1 MGEYNN
7 ESTSIKPVQTRLL
20 IPLVS
25 ILILMTSAFVLSLF
39 LLQKE
44 HIQQNA
50 QININAAK
58 DGLYHTLEEQS
69 LLLET
74 LLNDLGKKP
83 ELIKLLKE
91 KNKTK
96 LLTEYQAQN
105 MEFKKRYNITHF
117 YFHLPNKQNL
127 LRMHQPTR
135 YGDMINRYTLLEAER
150 TGTISSGL
158 ELGTLGTL
166 TLRVVKPIFQDNVLI
181 GYLELGKEIEDILK
195 NIQYHHQVKLI
206 LLIKKKFLKKDLWEN
221 GMNMLKRPHKWNQFT
236 DYVLSYSTK
245 PYLDDSMN
253 SIIQNRIK
261 HNYQLVSQLEYK
273 RQTWSMINIPI
284 KDARDKNIAELI
296 ILNDISAS
304 NALLEQLTLY
314 ILISVLILTLILFW
328 FLHILLKRTD
338 RDIVIQNIKRR
349 RSEHLAK
356 ERADFISDLL
366 NSTAEAIYGLDTE
379 GKCTFANKSCI
390 SILGYNSEEELIG
403 KNMHNLIHYK
413 HSDGSNYPVSQCP
426 IVQTCI
432 SNTNTHIINE
442 ILWRKD
448 GSSFNAE
455 YWAYPLLRKDKRLG
469 AVVTFL
475 DISHRIKTE
484 EKLKRS
490 EQRLK
495 LAMSVASD
503 GIWDWDLQK
512 NEVTFDERHYT
523 MCGYKP
529 FEYAQNFDEWKKR
542 LHPDDIDAV
551 VKSIDD
557 FISGDTKEYQMEFRF
572 LHKDG
577 HHIWIH
583 GKGEI
588 VEYDEESKP
597 KRFVGTFSDI
607 SLRKEHEAYILHQAH
622 YDTLTNLPNR
632 LLSID
637 RLTQLINDAKRN
649 TKSIAVLFLDLDD
662 FKKIN
667 DTLGHET
674 GDKLLIEAS
683 SRLLSVVRNE
693 DTVGRLGGDEFIIL
707 LSDLQ
712 DSLDADY
719 IAQNLVQKFRE
730 IFVIDNR
737 ELLLTASIGIATYP
751 NNGDTPSELLRNAD
765 SAMYHAKELGR
776 NTYAY
781 FSDDMNKELSRRISI
796 EEHMHGALD
805 RGELSVAYQSQLNI
819 STGKIIGAEALVR
832 WNSPILGMVS
842 PEEFIPIAEHT
853 GLIIPIGIY
862 VLTEAV
868 QMALRCQKEYDPL
881 FKIAVNLSPRQFR
894 DPNLVDSI
902 KEIIQEYNISTNTL
916 ELEITE
922 GVLMSGHNY
931 ATQALND
938 LHDLGIELA
947 MDDFG
952 TGYSSL
958 SYLRA
963 YSFNILKIDR
973 SFVNNITKDS
983 ANKELVN
990 AIIAMAH
997 ALGMK
1002 VIAEGVETQEQF
1014 DYLKNQECDFAQ
1026 GYLFSKPIALDDIC
1040 ALLQSQKSA
1049 NES

>member
-1 MGEYNN
+1 MGEYIN
-7 ESTSIKPVQTRLL
+7 ESTSIKPVQKRLL

-25 ILILMTSAFVLSLF
+25 ILILMTSTFVISLF

-44 HIQQNA
+44 HIKQNA
-50 QININAAK
+50 QINMNAAK
-58 DGLYHTLEEQS
+58 DGLYHTLDEQS

-74 LLNDLGKKP
+74 LLNDLSKKP
-83 ELIKLLKE
+83 ILIKLLKE
-91 KNKTK
+91 KNKTA
-96 LLTEYQAQN
+96 LFNEYHTKN
-105 MEFKKRYNITHF
+105 IEFKKRFNITHF

-135 YGDMINRYTLLEAER
+135 YGDLINRYTLLEAER
-150 TGTISSGL
+150 TGAVSSGL

-166 TLRVVKPIFQDNVLI
+166 TLRIVKPIFQDNVLI
-181 GYLELGKEIEDILK
+181 GYVELGKEIEDLLK
-195 NIQYHHQVKLI
+195 TIQYHHQVELI
-206 LLIKKKFLKKDLWEN
+206 LLIKKKFLNKTLWEN
-221 GMNMLKRPHKWNQFT
+221 GMNMLKRTHKWNQFT
-236 DYVLSYSTK
+236 HYVLSYSTQA
-245 PYLDDSMN
+245 YLDASMN
-253 SIIQNRIK
+253 IIIQNKIK
-261 HNYQLVSQLEYK
+261 HNYELVSQLEYK
-273 RQTWSMINIPI
+273 GQTWSMINTPI
-284 KDARDKNIAELI
+284 KDAENKNIAELV

-304 NALLEQLTLY
+304 TALLKQLTLY

-338 RDIVIQNIKRR
+338 KDIMIQNIKRQ
-349 RSEHLAK
+349 RSELLAK

-366 NSTAEAIYGLDTE
+366 NSTAEAIYGLDTQ

-390 SILGYNSEEELIG
+390 HILGYDSEKDLIG
-403 KNMHNLIHYK
+403 KHMHKLIHYK
-413 HSDGSNYPVSQCP
+413 HSDGSKYPTSQCP
-426 IVQTCI
+426 IVKTCLC
-432 SNTNTHIINE
+432 NTNTHISNE

-455 YWAYPLLRKDKRLG
+455 YWAYPLLRKDEKLG

-475 DISHRIKTE
+475 DISHRIKME

-490 EQRLK
+490 EQRLT

-503 GIWDWDLQK
+503 GIWDWNLQK

-523 MCGYKP
+523 MCGYQP
-529 FEYAQNFDEWKKR
+529 YEYPQNFNEWKKR

-551 VKSIDD
+551 VKSIED

-588 VEYDEESKP
+588 VEHDENGKP

-607 SLRKEHEAYILHQAH
+607 SLRKKHEAYILRQAH

-637 RLTQLINDAKRN
+637 RLTQLLNDAKRN
-649 TKSIAVLFLDLDD
+649 AKSIAVLFLDLDD

-683 SRLLSVVRNE
+683 SRLLSVIRNE

-707 LSDLQ
+707 LNDLQ
-712 DSLDADY
+712 DTQDADY

-730 IFVIDNR
+730 VFVIDNR
-737 ELLLTASIGIATYP
+737 ELLLTVSIGIATYP
-751 NNGDTPSELLRNAD
+751 NNGNTPSELLRNAD

-781 FSDDMNKELSRRISI
+781 FSDDMNQELSRRISI
-796 EEHMHGALD
+796 EEHLHGALD
-805 RGELSVAYQSQLNI
+805 RGELSVMYQPQINI

-832 WNSPILGMVS
+832 WNSPVLGMVS
-842 PEEFIPIAEHT
+842 PAEFIPIAEHT
-853 GLIIPIGIY
+853 GLIIPIGLY
-862 VLTEAV
+862 VLKEAI
-868 QMALRCQKEYDPL
+868 QMALKCQKEYHPL

-894 DPNLVDSI
+894 DPNLVESI
-902 KEIIQEYNISTNTL
+902 KAIIQDYNISVNTL

-963 YSFNILKIDR
+963 YSFSILKIDR
-973 SFVNNITKDS
+973 SFVSNITKDS

-990 AIIAMAH
+990 AIIAMSH

-1014 DYLKNQECDFAQ
+1014 DYLKAQECDFAQ
-1026 GYLFSKPIALDDIC
+1026 GYLFSKPIALDAIC
-1040 ALLQSQKSA
+1040 TLLQSQKSD
-1049 NES
+1049 NEA